1 MILNFPPN
9 PSLGTT
15 YVGPNGVGYTFDGI
29 KWVISSGNGPSG
41 PSGPAGNIG
50 PSGPSGAN
58 STVSGPSGPRG
69 FNGNQ
74 GPSGSQGPTGLSGAN
89 GDPGPTGTSGANGD
103 PGPTGPSGADGPTGP
118 SGADGPTGATGP
130 GFVYR
135 GEYVAG
141 PTYVPN
147 DIVTYQGSAYIC
159 TGGNTEPAVTP
170 PVTGYWDLL
179 AAAGADSTVSG
190 PSGANGDPGSTG
202 PSGANGDPGPTG
214 PSGPAGSGSG
224 SNIVKTILLHH
235 VANTATIT
243 GPADI
248 NAWSASYTSTSNNV
262 EIMAFVT
269 VSNNG
274 LGAEPKYLYLKRDG
288 SIVDTIAY
296 FFTGNA
302 HYSIGPFYYLD
313 TSASGSHTY
322 NIALGTSGEI
332 ASTADSCLMIATEY

>member
-1 MILNFPPN
+1 MILNFPSN
-9 PSLGTT
+9 PSTGSFYL
-15 YVGPNGVGYTFDGI
+15 GPNGVGYTFDGI
-29 KWVISSGNGPSG
+29 KWVVSSGS
-41 PSGPAGNIG
+41 
-50 PSGPSGAN
+50 
-58 STVSGPSGPRG
+58 
-69 FNGNQ
+69 
-74 GPSGSQGPTGLSGAN
+74 
-89 GDPGPTGTSGANGD
+89 
-103 PGPTGPSGADGPTGP
+103 GPTGPSGAQGLQGGQGPQGLIGNTGLQGLRGAQGLQGAQGLDGAFAGQGVQGTQGVQGS
-118 SGADGPTGATGP
+118 SGAQGGNGLQGAQGCCGIQGAQGAQGIQGCIGLQGVQGPQGGCGLQGAQGATGCF
-130 GFVYR
+130 G
-135 GEYVAG
+135 
-141 PTYVPN
+141 
-147 DIVTYQGSAYIC
+147 IQGVQGA
-159 TGGNTEPAVTP
+159 TGGC
-170 PVTGYWDLL
+170 
-179 AAAGADSTVSG
+179 
-190 PSGANGDPGSTG
+190 
-202 PSGANGDPGPTG
+202 GPTG
-214 PSGPAGSGSG
+214 PSGPPGTGGGGSSG
-224 SNIVKTILLHH
+224 IVKTILLHH

-248 NAWSASYTSTSNNV
+248 NSWSASYTSTSNNV

>member
-9 PSLGTT
+9 PSPGTV
-15 YVGPNGVGYTFDGI
+15 YLGPNGVGYTFDGI
-29 KWVISSGNGPSG
+29 KWIISSGNGPSG

-74 GPSGSQGPTGLSGAN
+74 GPSGSQGPTGPSGAN
-89 GDPGPTGTSGANGD
+89 GDPGPSGANGDPGPSGANGDPGPSGANGD
-103 PGPTGPSGADGPTGP
+103 PGPTGPSGANGDPGPT
-118 SGADGPTGATGP
+118 
-130 GFVYR
+130 
-135 GEYVAG
+135 
-141 PTYVPN
+141 
-147 DIVTYQGSAYIC
+147 
-159 TGGNTEPAVTP
+159 
-170 PVTGYWDLL
+170 
-179 AAAGADSTVSG
+179 G
-190 PSGANGDPGSTG
+190 PSGANGDPGPTGPSGANGDPGPTG

-214 PSGPAGSGSG
+214 PSGPAGSGGG
-224 SNIVKTILLHH
+224 SNIVKTILLRH

-248 NAWSASYTSTSNNV
+248 NAWSASYTSTSNKV

-274 LGAEPKYLYLKRDG
+274 LGAEPKYLHLKRDG

-322 NIALGTSGEI
+322 GITLGTSGEI